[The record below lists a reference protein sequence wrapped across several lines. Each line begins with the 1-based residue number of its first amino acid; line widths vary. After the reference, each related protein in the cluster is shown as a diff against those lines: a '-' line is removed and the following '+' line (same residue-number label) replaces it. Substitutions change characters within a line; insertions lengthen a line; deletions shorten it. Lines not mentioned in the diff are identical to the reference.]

1 MILAA
6 VVGLGLQLFAGLD
19 NAVLPALLALRDY
32 EQQRKQGLDPVFDPE
47 TLGIRNAG
55 FWIKRR

>member
-19 NAVLPALLALRDY
+19 NAVLPALLVGMFVAMLVPTKTACRIDLARRDH
-32 EQQRKQGLDPVFDPE
+32 
-47 TLGIRNAG
+47 
-55 FWIKRR
+55 